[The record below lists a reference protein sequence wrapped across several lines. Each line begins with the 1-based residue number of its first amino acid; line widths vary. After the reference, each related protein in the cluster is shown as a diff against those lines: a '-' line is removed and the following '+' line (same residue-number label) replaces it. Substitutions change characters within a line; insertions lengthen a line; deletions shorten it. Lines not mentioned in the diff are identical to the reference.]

1 MRLLDVFRIMNEAP
15 IRDFDVQ
22 PSATTPDTNTW
33 SDRDKRKLS
42 SPAFEKLARKKIKT
56 GIPIDVT
63 IIGISQDDADDAD
76 FLDEPSNWMSGNV
89 MGRKF
94 IDMLDDYS
102 GVVDSERFE
111 HLTGIHMI
119 PTEDA
124 ITAVF
129 LSNTNDASSAMPV
142 SPWILCHR
150 LSHSIFDAA
159 SKLHL
164 GEKARQNAYPFI
176 NVPLEWLT
184 MNSAKPG
191 KRMANTGETGVE
203 LMAQF
208 LHDGKITLA
217 RVEGMVSPTQA
228 RLTNGHTVYAEPDD
242 KKLRSIPDN
251 QVMSGNDVTDP
262 LEADEMNWEIEDLE
276 SQLNISAGIIVDAAL
291 GMLVVAP

>member
-63 IIGISQDDADDAD
+63 IIGIPQDDADDAEFD
-76 FLDEPSNWMSGNV
+76 DQNWMSANM
-89 MGRKF
+89 MGKKF

-129 LSNTNDASSAMPV
+129 LSNTNDANSAMPV

-176 NVPLEWLT
+176 TVPQEWLT

-191 KRMANTGETGVE
+191 KRMANAGETGVE

-217 RVEGMVSPTQA
+217 RPESVNPEFPDNYVVLS
-228 RLTNGHTVYAEPDD
+228 NGHEVMINDGTDD
-242 KKLRSIPDN
+242 VATSPEDL
-251 QVMSGNDVTDP
+251 
-262 LEADEMNWEIEDLE
+262 AWEIEDLE